1 MPGTIPV
8 LLRGGGGDRAE
19 DERDPG
25 ERQEVRDEAGDPGS
39 QGVAVVE
46 GTVREAGRD
55 ANRLYRVAEDAQGQE
70 RDGGPSRA
78 EVTPQG
84 YERGQGYE
92 EGGDEGAHPR
102 AGSIRKTDGEVGGA
116 EEEGAR
122 GEQESGRVRA
132 LRGHAHI
139 LSQSSLP
146 GLVYLARDL
155 LAALPYLAAGALDQ
169 HRRPRRGRG
178 VAYGRSVAMG
188 GPAAP
193 RLAHAAV
200 QPPDLRRQRR
210 LRPGDRRQK
219 PTQGL
224 AGGSQDP
231 AGRGSSH
238 LARRPANERAV
249 PDLLPLRPAIR
260 GHSLAPP
267 LHCRLRRLFGP
278 TLTLQGAAI
287 PRLFEQRGLRL
298 PARLRPASTRG
309 RGLLAGG
316 PGSDGLERGQAHLR
330 RGPGRGRGAERGDL
344 DDCRTARRTRRG
356 LLERGVVAGRHGLLR
371 TRKPARGAGELS
383 LRRRTTV

>member
-1 MPGTIPV
+1 MPGTIPL
-8 LLRGGGGDRAE
+8 LLRGGRGDRAE

-25 ERQEVRDEAGDPGS
+25 ERQEVRDEAGDPGP

-55 ANRLYRVAEDAQGQE
+55 AGRLYRVAEGAQGQE

-92 EGGDEGAHPR
+92 EGGDEGAYPR
-102 AGSIRKTDGEVGGA
+102 TGSIRKTDGEVGGA

-122 GEQESGRVRA
+122 GEQESGGARA

-155 LAALPYLAAGALDQ
+155 LAALPHLAAGALDQ
-169 HRRPRRGRG
+169 HRRPRRGRS
-178 VAYGRSVAMG
+178 VAHGRPMAMG

-193 RLAHAAV
+193 RLAHVAV

-219 PTQGL
+219 PAQGL
-224 AGGSQDP
+224 AGGGQDLTKRSRP
-231 AGRGSSH
+231 H
-238 LARRPANERAV
+238 LARGHPHERPV
-249 PDLLPLRPAIR
+249 PLLLLHLPPPRLLRVDA
-260 GHSLAPP
+260 A
-267 LHCRLRRLFGP
+267 LRRPVRLLLGP
-278 TLTLQGAAI
+278 APALQGALLL
-287 PRLFEQRGLRL
+287 RLLEQRGLRL
-298 PARLRPASTRG
+298 PAGLHPARARRG
-309 RGLLAGG
+309 GGVAGG
-316 PGSDGLERGQAHLR
+316 AGPDGVERGQACLR
-330 RGPGRGRGAERGDL
+330 R
-344 DDCRTARRTRRG
+344 C
-356 LLERGVVAGRHGLLR
+356 
-371 TRKPARGAGELS
+371 
-383 LRRRTTV
+383 